1 MNECTS
7 SRQQLA
13 NIYKQLNN
21 EVVSGLK
28 EWLEQNQTLYQ
39 KISDCCEDAN
49 SNLSDINDILDEYI
63 EILVDCC
70 GGINGKLNLILT
82 GIEDICIE
90 CVHVPVTPTTTE
102 EHTQTTT
109 AEPTPVTT
117 GEPGPE
123 ECDSPTEVHEKGSF
137 YPYGPI
143 TKYLGEEE
151 GLVTLDYEV
160 YKIPDRFVV
169 FWNGEKVI
177 DTGYHGLEKFEPML
191 NDVLVNEWGEDP
203 VSIDPSMTGSVTFYK
218 DKPDPYA
225 LILVYAPLRNTAFNF
240 ILSCPY
246 NTTTSSTTS
255 TTTEEEFT
263 STSSEETDTTTARPC
278 TLDIEVLFPP
288 QPVATTTST
297 EEPATT
303 TSSTTAEPGTTTSTT
318 CGCPEESCGYG
329 LLYNQLAVQDERNI
343 ANTGWHVPTYEE
355 AKEMLI
361 AYGGSEYVEGEYK
374 DTGIEPN
381 GELQF
386 MDTDPEYW
394 FEGATG
400 TNTTCFSARGNSY
413 RYAPDGEFY
422 SLNDWATWWLAESGY
437 WIGLEPTVRFSAG
450 NYYTGASNTGM
461 GLRLVMDNPEE
472 WYCGMLYTGNNGDT
486 YSTVKIGD
494 QVWLGENLRETE
506 YRTGANIAEITDNAE
521 WVAATEGALCAY
533 DNDWLE
539 NICTN
544 RPCDLPDN
552 YTSEFI
558 LFGSI
563 SFTGGPPFTSFI
575 ATLEDACQAIYD
587 HAYNGGTIQ
596 ANYDPAVSGYYSAED
611 FWRVDDLVYNV
622 ATCELVAT
630 GYYIMYIQGTGNKI
644 VHIVDGVI
652 VSYPVCPE
660 TTTTSTTEEPE
671 TTTTTEYVPDAFI
684 FEIEAGAET
693 IELPLHTKDDDG
705 NVATYD
711 AVVYWDWENHPE
723 ESEPLTTAS
732 ASHAYSAAGT
742 YVVVIE
748 GTCQT
753 FATRSKTDTATHSIA
768 SKIKRVLKWGNVADF
783 RLLNFYGCVNMTDLP
798 HDIAGNPYGSSE
810 GVITCASNINTFENF
825 IWTCVAYTHGINSR
839 LFENCASVASFKN
852 TFAYSGVT
860 GNIPSLL
867 FDYNPD
873 VTTFEGTF
881 RDTNLGNGGYS
892 LDGYLFWNNTLATNF
907 AYTFYNTKFTTP
919 IPGSIFTQ
927 NTLAENFSY
936 TFGHS
941 NGYGVSPYSDGNHSP
956 YWAGAVPSTL
966 FTSNGE
972 ALYFDGTFYWS
983 GIISNSTNPLPP
995 YLFWNNPKAISFYRT
1010 FSMCFNL
1017 QTNVLTTNLFKK
1029 NVLAENMGYTF
1040 EKCEHLTDSIPAG
1053 LFVENKEVTSF
1064 AGVFG
1069 GGGNVYGHLSGAIPS
1084 TLFDTNTKVVSFG
1097 LAFRRQVD
1105 LTLAPNGLFKN
1116 NKLATQFYRVF
1127 ETCIGM
1133 YIEQYVFSSMT
1144 GDPVANAFSRF
1155 SGKSGLD
1162 FRWAFLCSS
1171 DGDSNYPPTNSR
1183 YAPELWDNAVYD
1195 YVSCT
1200 LYTECFKDVKS
1211 SSGRIIYTN
1220 YCDVPATWGG
1230 GEYEECESTTTTT
1243 PTP

>member
-225 LILVYAPLRNTAFNF
+225 YILVYAPLRNTAFNF

-329 LLYNQLAVQDERNI
+329 LLYNQFAILDERNI
-343 ANTGWHVPTYEE
+343 APVGWHVPTYEE
-355 AKEMLI
+355 AKEMLL

-386 MDTDPEYW
+386 MDTDPDYW
-394 FEGATG
+394 FEGVTG

-422 SLNDWATWWLAESGY
+422 SLNNWATWWLADSGY
-437 WIGLEPTVRFSAG
+437 WMALEPTIRFSAG
-450 NYYTGASNTGM
+450 NWYTGDPEAGF

-472 WYCGMLYTGNNGDT
+472 WYCGMICVGNDGDY

-494 QVWLGENLRETE
+494 QVWLGENSRETR
-506 YRTGANIAEITDNAE
+506 YRNNDLIPEVTDNTE
-521 WVAATEGALCAY
+521 WTELTEGALCAY
-533 DNDWLE
+533 DNDWWE
-539 NICTN
+539 NICIH
-544 RPCDLPDN
+544 RPQ
-552 YTSEFI
+552 YY
-558 LFGSI
+558 GS
-563 SFTGGPPFTSFI
+563 TTTTTTPE
-575 ATLEDACQAIYD
+575 AT
-587 HAYNGGTIQ
+587 
-596 ANYDPAVSGYYSAED
+596 
-611 FWRVDDLVYNV
+611 
-622 ATCELVAT
+622 
-630 GYYIMYIQGTGNKI
+630 
-644 VHIVDGVI
+644 
-652 VSYPVCPE
+652 
-660 TTTTSTTEEPE
+660 TTTTSSTTTTTEEPA

-798 HDIAGNPYGSSE
+798 HDIAGNPYSSSE

-892 LDGYLFWNNTLATNF
+892 LNGYLFWNNTLATNF
-907 AYTFYNTKFTTP
+907 AYTFYNTKFTTQ

-941 NGYGVSPYSDGNHSP
+941 DGYGVSPYSDGNHSP

-995 YLFWNNPKAISFYRT
+995 YLFWNNPKAISFFRT

-1053 LFVENKEVTSF
+1053 LFVENKEVRSF
-1064 AGVFG
+1064 AGVFSSA
-1069 GGGNVYGHLSGAIPS
+1069 GNVYGHLSGAIPS

-1116 NKLATQFYRVF
+1116 NVLATQFYRVF

-1200 LYTECFKDVKS
+1200 LYTDCFKDVKS

-1243 PTP
+1243 STP